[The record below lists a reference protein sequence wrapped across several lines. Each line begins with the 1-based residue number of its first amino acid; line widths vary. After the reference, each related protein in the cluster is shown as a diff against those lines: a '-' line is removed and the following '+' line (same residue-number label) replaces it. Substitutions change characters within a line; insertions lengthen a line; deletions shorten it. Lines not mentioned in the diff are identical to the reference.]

1 MKPCLLAAIFLIG
14 FMDAAQG
21 SEQKCLAEA
30 LYFESRD
37 QGPLGMLA
45 VGVVIQNR
53 VDHPN
58 YPDTVCEVVRQGRY
72 WEGNPVR
79 DKCQFSFWCDGRPE
93 RPAEKE
99 AWKKANSIAAL
110 LLFTKVDI
118 IGLEQATHYHA
129 TWVTPR
135 WSKFLEPC
143 TRIGQHIFYAEQ

>member
-30 LYFESRD
+30 IYFEARD

-58 YPDTVCEVVRQGRY
+58 YPDTVCTWYAGRGRGDP
-72 WEGNPVR
+72 EP
-79 DKCQFSFWCDGRPE
+79 GRP
-93 RPAEKE
+93 
-99 AWKKANSIAAL
+99 
-110 LLFTKVDI
+110 
-118 IGLEQATHYHA
+118 
-129 TWVTPR
+129 
-135 WSKFLEPC
+135 SKLP
-143 TRIGQHIFYAEQ
+143 